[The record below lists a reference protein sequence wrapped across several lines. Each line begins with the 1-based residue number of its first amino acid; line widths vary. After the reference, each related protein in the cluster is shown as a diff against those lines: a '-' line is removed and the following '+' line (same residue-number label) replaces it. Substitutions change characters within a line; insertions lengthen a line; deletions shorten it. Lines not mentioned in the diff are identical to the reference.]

1 MAFLPEILD
10 DDTTTKISMTMMINL
25 EAVDIPLNM
34 SRVMV
39 ETNGRLD
46 RPLAWTQRLITRMT
60 TVIAIEDVRREVK
73 ILQALTGHRNL
84 VQCYDCY
91 ENDNVYVVMEL
102 CKGGVENTQK
112 RMQRLSWSKF

>member
-1 MAFLPEILD
+1 
-10 DDTTTKISMTMMINL
+10 MTMMINW

-91 ENDNVYVVMEL
+91 ENDNVYVVMDCYVKEVNYWIEYFL
-102 CKGGVENTQK
+102 GVENTQK

>member
-1 MAFLPEILD
+1 MAFSPEILD
-10 DDTTTKISMTMMINL
+10 DDATSKISMTMMINW

-39 ETNGRLD
+39 ETNGRSD
-46 RPLAWTQRLITRMT
+46 RPLAWTQRLITSMT

-91 ENDNVYVVMEL
+91 ENDENVYVVME
-102 CKGGVENTQK
+102 GVENTQK